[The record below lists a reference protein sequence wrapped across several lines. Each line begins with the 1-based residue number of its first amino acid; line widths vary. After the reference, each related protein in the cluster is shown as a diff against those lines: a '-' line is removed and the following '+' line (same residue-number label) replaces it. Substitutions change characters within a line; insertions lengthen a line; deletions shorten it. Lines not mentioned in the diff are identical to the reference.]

1 MSDETEAERSA
12 RIRAAVKRDMQDDEP
27 VDTSVEDQ
35 SRSQSTAQAMMK
47 QNEAAAIAAGMHP
60 TKDK

>member
-35 SRSQSTAQAMMK
+35 SRSQATVQTMMK
-47 QNEAAAIAAGMHP
+47 QNEEAAIAAGMHP